1 MRLLVR
7 EGKHGVTEREFFLP
21 LQTEVDEEIVDTSEV
36 KFYLYES
43 KPYKITLD
51 DEGEPFH
58 HATLYLNEVSDEN
71 LLGEINKGE
80 SSFWLLNPKRE
91 RECQLDGKQVFNGQ
105 VDFVRLV
112 LCVYDA
118 STQEHVLAT
127 PLSLCYTEN
136 EQDGKN
142 ICAMLKALL
151 SFDEDYITDVMFER
165 RSSGSRSAL
174 VGGDLTRHS
183 YKPLRTYLSLLEEI
197 KAAYSKHATYFQRKA
212 HFRVSR
218 QDRLMDIHDVREV
231 RADDAIWLAQ
241 HAENLTE
248 MSNETGI
255 ESDGKYYLPLRLQSA
270 DKYNSRDVY
279 ENRALYSFLLTV
291 QKAASR
297 FQRELTES
305 VAKGNAEVAQYH
317 SFSSGGKAPIITVK
331 KYLVERQRSHAKQL
345 QSLID
350 DLQHLLLR
358 YRAFLPCP
366 DAVLKEMPKA
376 TKIFLNH
383 HAYREIFN
391 LMHRWF
397 HYGEMSIAE
406 KRLIF
411 SVKHVHKLFE
421 YYCLQRL
428 LQKIVQEGYALKE
441 NGAYSFSY
449 PSPDPRYRMDT
460 EVCNTYCFRK
470 GNVDLTLY
478 YEPVVYSYRRN
489 LLQDKA
495 FPNGLTICRRGK
507 LVDGRIQHWS
517 PDFVLK
523 IQTGDKI
530 SYAILDAKYAFNSKA
545 NGLGYKPA
553 PMSKLADCVNKYAWD
568 SDPLPNSSIQTV
580 FTLQGRSEGKPVAFA
595 SDDFA
600 DKVDWPFLRG
610 KNQTYGNAP
619 ISTLSEIDQMG
630 FVWSELIKGNN
641 G

>member
-1 MRLLVR
+1 MKLLVR
-7 EGKHGVTEREFFLP
+7 ERNYNAPEREFSLP
-21 LQTEVDEEIVDTSEV
+21 LQTEVDEENVDTSEV

-91 RECQLDGKQVFNGQ
+91 RERQLDGKQVFNGQ

-112 LCVYDA
+112 LCVRDA
-118 STQEHVLAT
+118 STQEHVLVT

-151 SFDEDYITDVMFER
+151 SFDEDYITGLMFER

-183 YKPLRTYLSLLEEI
+183 YKPLHTYLSLLEEI

-231 RADDAIWLAQ
+231 RADDVIWLAQ

-478 YEPVVYSYRRN
+478 YEPVLYTYSRN

-495 FPNGLTICRRGK
+495 FPNGLTIYRRGSS
-507 LVDGRIQHWS
+507 LLERGLQHWC

-530 SYAILDAKYAFNSKA
+530 SYAILDAKYAFNSRMA
-545 NGLGYKPA
+545 GLKFIPA
-553 PMSKLADCVNKYAWD
+553 PLRHLSACVDKYAYQ
-568 SDPLPNSSIQTV
+568 SEPLPNSSIKMV
-580 FTLQGRSEGKPVAFA
+580 FTLQGRSEGQAISFD

-600 DKVDWPFLRG
+600 EKADWPPLLYG

-619 ISTLSEIDQMG
+619 VSTLHEVNQLE
-630 FVWSELIKGNN
+630 FLWKNL
-641 G
+641 

>member
-1 MRLLVR
+1 MKLLVR
-7 EGKHGVTEREFFLP
+7 ERNYNAPERAFSLP

-51 DEGEPFH
+51 DEDEPFH
-58 HATLYLNEVSDEN
+58 HASLYINEVSDEN
-71 LLGEINKGE
+71 LLGRINKGE
-80 SSFWLLNPKRE
+80 SSFWLFNQNGE
-91 RECQLDGKQVFNGQ
+91 RESQLDGKQVFNGQ

-112 LCVYDA
+112 LCVRDA
-118 STQEHVLAT
+118 STQEHVLVT

-151 SFDEDYITDVMFER
+151 SFDEDYITGLMFER

-218 QDRLMDIHDVREV
+218 QDRLMDIHEVREV
-231 RADDAIWLAQ
+231 RADDVIWLAQ
-241 HAENLTE
+241 HAENLIE

-279 ENRALYSFLLTV
+279 ENRALFSFLLTV

-305 VAKGNAEVAQYH
+305 VDKGNAEVAQYH
-317 SFSSGGKAPIITVK
+317 SFSSIGKAPIITVK

-397 HYGEMSIAE
+397 HYGEMSVSE
-406 KRLIF
+406 SRLLF
-411 SVKHVHKLFE
+411 SVKHVPKLFE
-421 YYCLQRL
+421 YYCLQRI
-428 LQKIVQEGYALKE
+428 LQQITQEGYTLKE

-449 PSPDPRYRMDT
+449 PSPDPRYKLDT

-470 GNVDLTLY
+470 GDVDLTLY
-478 YEPVVYSYRRN
+478 YEPVLYSYNR
-489 LLQDKA
+489 KYIKGYT
-495 FPNGLTICRRGK
+495 FPNELTIFRRSDLFCGSSP
-507 LVDGRIQHWS
+507 HWC

-523 IQTGDKI
+523 IQACNKV
-530 SYAILDAKYAFNSKA
+530 SYAILDAKYAFNSNA
-545 NGLGYKPA
+545 HGLRDIPA
-553 PMSKLADCVNKYAWD
+553 PMRHLSACVNKYAWQTAH
-568 SDPLPNSSIQTV
+568 LPNSSIQMV
-580 FTLQGRSEGKPVAFA
+580 FTLQGRSEGEPIAFD

-600 DKVDWPFLRG
+600 DKAYLPLHG
-610 KNQTYGNAP
+610 KNQLYGNAP
-619 ISTLSEIDQMG
+619 VSSLQEVDQLTYIWNLLKMNIQ
-630 FVWSELIKGNN
+630 F
-641 G
+641 